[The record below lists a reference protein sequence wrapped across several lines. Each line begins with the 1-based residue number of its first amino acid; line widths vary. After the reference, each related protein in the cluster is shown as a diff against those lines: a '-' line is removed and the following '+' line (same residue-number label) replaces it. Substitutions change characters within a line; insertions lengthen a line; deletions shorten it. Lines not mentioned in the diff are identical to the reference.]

1 MFKPRRS
8 FGSVFLTTACFLAF
22 LGIIWHAYE
31 GNLGQNKAG
40 ATVPII
46 RASNDV
52 IKMRP
57 TDEQGMQ
64 IAHQERLVFDQ
75 IEEPFAG
82 RARDDGNFRFG
93 DNVEE
98 DVVLKPSDAQ
108 LVKVSRT
115 INKSRDAQENT
126 IEDII
131 SASGEDDIEVAM
143 NMNSDVSAVTSA
155 IDDVERN
162 KALMKTPQD
171 IEEHDDLPDVNTQQ
185 KDVSV
190 QAPVDTPIDAVA
202 SESVEEPVIEKT
214 ITIQKSETKQTPD
227 VESSTITSTQPNK
240 VVQENPVTAGGDYFI
255 QLGSVRSEEA
265 ARGEWQR
272 IKKAFPVMLGDL
284 SLTVEKADLGAKGV
298 FYRIKAGDVTR
309 EKAAMICDEITS
321 SKTAGCLPVKK

>member
-1 MFKPRRS
+1 MIKKKKKMMFKPRRS

-46 RASNDV
+46 RASNDM

-82 RARDDGNFRFG
+82 RARDAENFRFG

-115 INKSRDAQENT
+115 INKSRDAQTNA

-131 SASGEDDIEVAM
+131 SASGDDDVDVAM
-143 NMNSDVSAVTSA
+143 NMNSDASAVTSA
-155 IDDVERN
+155 IGDVERN
-162 KALMKTPQD
+162 QALMKGAQRAET
-171 IEEHDDLPDVNTQQ
+171 EDDLPDVNSQQ
-185 KDVSV
+185 EDVVVETKPSV
-190 QAPVDTPIDAVA
+190 Q
-202 SESVEEPVIEKT
+202 EQEPVIEQT
-214 ITIQKSETKQTPD
+214 ITIEKTEAKQEPTP
-227 VESSTITSTQPNK
+227 ESSSVTSVPVQKK
-240 VVQENPVTAGGDYFI
+240 VEETPVTVGGDYFI
-255 QLGSVRSEEA
+255 QLGSVRSEDA
-265 ARGEWQR
+265 ARGEWKR
-272 IKKAFPVMLGDL
+272 IQSKFPVMLGDL

>member
-1 MFKPRRS
+1 MIKKKKKMMFKPRRS

-46 RASNDV
+46 RASNDM

-82 RARDDGNFRFG
+82 RARDTEDFRFG

-115 INKSRDAQENT
+115 INKSRDAQNNSVEEIVTSSGDENMQ
-126 IEDII
+126 
-131 SASGEDDIEVAM
+131 VAM
-143 NMNSDVSAVTSA
+143 NMGANSDGVVQA

-162 KALMKTPQD
+162 QALMKGAQRAET
-171 IEEHDDLPDVNTQQ
+171 EDDLPDVNSQQ
-185 KDVSV
+185 EEVVVETKPSV
-190 QAPVDTPIDAVA
+190 QD
-202 SESVEEPVIEKT
+202 EQPVIEQT
-214 ITIQKSETKQTPD
+214 ITIEKTEAKQE
-227 VESSTITSTQPNK
+227 VAKESSSVTSAPVQKK
-240 VVQENPVTAGGDYFI
+240 VEETPVTAGGDYFI
-255 QLGSVRSEEA
+255 QLGSVRSEDA
-265 ARGEWQR
+265 ARGEWKR
-272 IKKAFPVMLGDL
+272 IQSKFPVMLGDL

-321 SKTAGCLPVKK
+321 TKTAGCLPVKK